1 MINSVQ
7 TVYCSV
13 QCTRQRTV
21 SVAISWVRWSGRNTP
36 RCASGMGSY
45 RALWRKLD
53 SQNDRARPRRTTR
66 QGAQCGSRSGRARWT
81 TDARAATP
89 AQPVSDCGHRRGQD
103 AQTDDGTH
111 HTRPPRLQR
120 AVFARSSD
128 QPKLAQIST
137 RLVEV
142 ARKVLRHVAHKAFTR
157 HRGVRDRVGHICAV
171 EAAHVLEVF

>member
-1 MINSVQ
+1 MIAPDPGGL
-7 TVYCSV
+7 
-13 QCTRQRTV
+13 R
-21 SVAISWVRWSGRNTP
+21 G
-36 RCASGMGSY
+36 
-45 RALWRKLD
+45 
-53 SQNDRARPRRTTR
+53 RARSAAAAPV
-66 QGAQCGSRSGRARWT
+66 ARWT

-89 AQPVSDCGHRRGQD
+89 AQPVSDCGHRRGKD